1 MTNHEYLKSILDD
14 EKIDHTVEETK
25 TTRTEIKDFL
35 INHYKKEKTVEHI
48 YAGSIAKGT
57 AVKSKYDI
65 DTGIL
70 FNKEDF
76 NTLKEMFDDVKKVL
90 EKEYGKANT
99 REQNVSIRVEKNGHE
114 LDIVPCRRINNNDTK
129 VNLYPNRK
137 DTNSLQSNLHVHVDE
152 IKNFEELETI
162 KLLKI
167 WKIRKEVK
175 FKSFGLELMIK
186 KAFKDQSLTGLDNK
200 FKYMMQYIIDEI
212 DDLVL
217 KDPANSN
224 NDIAETIKSSHKDNI
239 KKYARRA
246 LKCIENEKW
255 EKVFDTSNGQCLTEE
270 NSNALKS
277 AFLGATPKPYLK
289 VAVCGLIGFGIY
301 HFLKQKNI

>member
-14 EKIDHTVEETK
+14 EKIDHSVEETK
-25 TTRTEIKDFL
+25 TTRNEIKDFL

-65 DTGIL
+65 DIGIL
-70 FNKEDF
+70 FNNTDF
-76 NTLKEMFDDVKKVL
+76 KTLKDMFDDVKKTL

-114 LDIVPCRRINNNDTK
+114 IDVVPCQRIKDEDTK
-129 VNLYPNRK
+129 VNLYVNR
-137 DTNSLQSNLHVHVDE
+137 NESNRLQSNLHIHVDE

-167 WKIRKEVK
+167 WKIRKEIK
-175 FKSFGLELMIK
+175 FKSFGLELMTK
-186 KAFKDQSLTGLDNK
+186 KAFKDKNLTGLDNK

-224 NDIAETIKSSHKDNI
+224 NDIAETIKPSHKENI

-246 LKCIENEKW
+246 LKCIENDNWK
-255 EKVFDTSNGQCLTEE
+255 KVFDTSNGQCFDN
-270 NSNALKS
+270 NSSDALKS
-277 AFLGATPKPYLK
+277 AYASTAPKPYLK
-289 VAVCGLIGFGIY
+289 VVGW
-301 HFLKQKNI
+301 